1 VAQASLLRVLIAP
14 EETRLSMDVLSSNAV
29 ETRIQAW
36 FSQCGWN
43 IFPFQQDVWD
53 AFARGESGLIHSAT
67 GTGKTLAAWLAP
79 VIAHMRRNHD
89 AEPAPLSVLW
99 ITPMRA
105 LSQDTKQ
112 SLEKPIREMNLP
124 WTIGVRNG
132 DTSTAERAKQ
142 KKKPPHCLITTPESL
157 SLMLSDPTARESLGN
172 VHAVIVDEWHE
183 LLGTKRGVQ
192 VELALA
198 RLRRWNPSLITWG
211 LSATL
216 GNLDEAMESLM
227 GVQGARQPPRIIEGV
242 RDKRIV
248 IDTLMQKNESR
259 FPWAGHLGFVMLEE
273 VADEIEATA
282 KAGGSTLIF
291 TNTRS
296 QAELWY
302 QALLA
307 AKPDWAGAMALH
319 HGSLDRDVRDYVEAG
334 LKSGLLMAVV
344 ATSSLDLGVDFSPVA
359 RVLQIGSPKG
369 VARLLQRAGRSGHAP
384 GQVSRVTCVPSHAFE
399 FVESL
404 AAQRAAR
411 ARKIESRKPLES
423 PLDVLVQHMVTV
435 ALGGGFDA
443 EELLEEVRQTRSFRH
458 LTEADFDW
466 ALDFVTRGG
475 ESLRAYPEYRKVILR
490 DARYVVEDNAI
501 ARRHRM
507 AIGTIVSDASMEV
520 RYMNGARLGY
530 VEESFVARLSPGD
543 AFVFAGRTVEL
554 IRVRD
559 MSAYVKAAKKVKNL
573 VPQWQGGKMPLST
586 QLAESVRD
594 VLRDV
599 RTNDVATM
607 QSPEIAAVEKLFRV
621 QRAWSRIPDAD
632 ELLIEQIE
640 SREGNHLFFY
650 PFAGRHVHTGLAA
663 LVGFRLGQ
671 MQPATFSFSVNDYGF
686 ELVSATPFSVNR
698 ALIVQAFSE
707 ERLLESV
714 LQSLNA
720 AELSKRHFREIA
732 RVAGLIFTGY
742 PGAGKSNKQLQAT
755 SGLIYDVFAQ
765 WDKENP
771 LLGQATREVI
781 ERELEFSRLKA
792 AIAQVN
798 RQRIMIVR
806 SNRPTP
812 FSFPLM
818 VARFREKLSSESL
831 ADRIARMQAVFDGAA
846 G

>member
-1 VAQASLLRVLIAP
+1 MLQEHGLESRV
-14 EETRLSMDVLSSNAV
+14 N
-29 ETRIQAW
+29 AW
-36 FSQCGWN
+36 FSGRGWHV
-43 IFPFQQDVWD
+43 FDFQRDVWN

-79 VIAHMRRNHD
+79 VIAQGE
-89 AEPAPLSVLW
+89 ATPSPLSVLW

-105 LSQDTKQ
+105 LSQDTRQ
-112 SLEKPIREMNLP
+112 SLERPIQDMQLP

-157 SLMLSDPTARESLGN
+157 CLLLSEVTARETLSC
-172 VHAVIVDEWHE
+172 VQAVIVDEWHE

-198 RLRRWNPSLITWG
+198 RLRRWNPALRTWG

-216 GNLDEAMESLM
+216 GNLDEALDCLLGETAAQNP
-227 GVQGARQPPRIIEGV
+227 GRIIEGV
-242 RDKRIV
+242 RDKQIV
-248 IDTLMQKNESR
+248 IDTLMQKTDAR

-273 VADEIEATA
+273 VADEIAATA

-307 AKPDWAGAMALH
+307 ARPDWAGAIALH

-404 AAQRAAR
+404 AAQRAAH
-411 ARKIESRKPLES
+411 ARKIESRPPVEA
-423 PLDVLVQHMVTV
+423 PLDVLVQHMVTI

-443 EELLEEVRQTRSFRH
+443 EEMLEEARQTRSFRH

-475 ESLRAYPEYRKVILR
+475 ESLHAYPEYRKVVQR
-490 DARYVVEDNAI
+490 NERYVVEDNAI

-520 RYMNGARLGY
+520 RYLSGARLGF
-530 VEESFVARLSPGD
+530 VEESFIARLSPGD
-543 AFVFAGRTVEL
+543 AFTFAGKTVEL

-559 MSAYVKAAKKVKNL
+559 MSAYVKAVKKVKNL

-586 QLAESVRD
+586 QLAQSVRQ

-599 RTNDVATM
+599 RAQDTATM
-607 QSPEIAAVEKLFRV
+607 QTPEVAAVEKLFRV

-640 SREGNHLFFY
+640 SREGHHLFFY

-663 LVGFRLGQ
+663 LVGFRLSQ

-686 ELVSATPFSVNR
+686 ELVSATPIVVNR
-698 ALIVQAFSE
+698 ALIARAFSE
-707 ERLLESV
+707 ENLLESV

-720 AELSKRHFREIA
+720 AELAKRHFREIA
-732 RVAGLIFTGY
+732 RVAGLIFTGF
-742 PGAGKSNKQLQAT
+742 PGAGKTNKQLQAT

-765 WDKENP
+765 WDRENP
-771 LLGQATREVI
+771 LLAQASREVL
-781 ERELEFSRLKA
+781 ERELEFTRLKT
-792 AIAQVN
+792 AITQLN
-798 RQRIMIVR
+798 RERITIVR